1 MRSIQLFFIAAAL
14 FFCSAELFGQGNNA
28 TLFGKVYDGT
38 GKPLELTSISIKYST
53 IGTVSNRNGEY
64 LLRIPAKKPIVIVCS
79 MIGYQTVEKTITA
92 SEEQRLEMN
101 ITIEQVDQQIDE
113 VQVTQHRRNKTNMD
127 RIDSKYLTSMTD
139 AGTGGVE
146 ALIKTLP
153 GVSSNNELSSQYS
166 VRGGNFDEN
175 LVYVNDVEV
184 YRPMLVRAGQQEGM
198 SFINSDMVSSI
209 EFSAGGFDARYGDKM
224 SSVLDIRYRKP
235 TQFAGSA
242 SASLLGASLE
252 LEDISKNGKF
262 SHISGIRY
270 KTNKYL
276 LGTLDEKGEYNPRF
290 LDIQTYLTYRFNPKF
305 DLSFLGNVAQNQYN
319 FIPQT
324 RKTTF
329 GTFNQAYSATVYFE
343 GQEVDQ
349 FSTITG
355 ALIANYHPA
364 DKLNLKF
371 IASAY
376 TSKEQETYD
385 VLGQYYLNELD
396 KNLGS
401 ETLGDSILN
410 IGVGTFL
417 NHARNYLNAKVY
429 SLEHKGAYNS
439 ASHLVNWGLKASL
452 EKIDDRMN
460 EWILRDSTGYSLPY
474 QQYNP
479 DIPYDPAAVQ
489 KLNLFS
495 ATTTQYSMSSV
506 RLTAFVQDTYQ
517 IPVSKGSLYATA
529 GIRGQYWNYSDE
541 FLFSPRGT
549 LRYYPDWKSNFVF
562 HLSGGIYDQA
572 PFYKELKDH
581 NGVIYPNTKAQRS
594 TQVLFG
600 SDYIFRAW
608 ARPFKFTSEMY
619 YKYMSNLIPYQ
630 IDNVRI
636 RYMPDQQAVGYAV
649 GLDMKVNGEFV
660 SGIESWASLSL
671 MKTEED
677 ILNDGH
683 GYIPR
688 PTDQRVNFSVF
699 FQDYFPG
706 NPTWKMNLTAFY
718 GSRLPTGPP
727 NSQRYQDVFRIPPYR
742 RIDLGFSKVLISQDH
757 RTFKH
762 KAFNSIKDMWL
773 SLEVFNLLGINNTI
787 SYFWV
792 SNNSG
797 DMFAVPNYLTQRK
810 VNLKLTVKF

>member
-1 MRSIQLFFIAAAL
+1 L
-14 FFCSAELFGQGNNA
+14 CSAEIFAQSNNA
-28 TLFGKVYDGT
+28 TLFGKVTDGT
-38 GKPLELTSISIKYST
+38 GKPLEFTNISIKYST
-53 IGTVSNRNGEY
+53 IGTFSNKNGEY
-64 LLRIPAKKPIVIVCS
+64 LLRIPAKKPVVIVFS
-79 MIGYQTVEKTITA
+79 MVGYRSVEKTITA
-92 SEEQRLEMN
+92 EEEKRIEMN
-101 ITIEQVDQQIDE
+101 VTVEQVDMQIDE
-113 VQVTQHRRNKTNMD
+113 VQVTQHRRNKNNMD
-127 RIDSKYLTSMTD
+127 RIDSKYLTNMTD

-198 SFINSDMVSSI
+198 SFINSDMVSGI
-209 EFSAGGFDARYGDKM
+209 EFSSGGFDSKYGDKM
-224 SSVLDIRYRKP
+224 SSVLDIKYRKP
-235 TQFAGSA
+235 TTFAGSA
-242 SASLLGASLE
+242 SASLLGANLE
-252 LEDISKNGKF
+252 LEGLSKNGKF
-262 SHISGIRY
+262 SHITGFRY

-290 LDIQTYLTYRFNPKF
+290 IDLQTYLTYKVNKVF
-305 DLSFLGNVAQNQYN
+305 DVSFLGNLARNQYN

-329 GTFNQAYSATVYFE
+329 GTFNKAYNATVYFE
-343 GQEVDQ
+343 GQEIDQ
-349 FSTITG
+349 FGTITG
-355 ALIANYHPA
+355 ALIGNYHPG
-364 DKLNLKF
+364 DNLNMKF
-371 IASAY
+371 IASAFS
-376 TSKEQETYD
+376 SKEEETYD

-417 NHARNYLNAKVY
+417 NHARNYLDATVY

-439 ASHLVNWGLKASL
+439 PNHLINWGIKASAEL
-452 EKIDDRMN
+452 IDDRMN
-460 EWILRDSTGYSLPY
+460 EWSLRDSTGYSLPY
-474 QQYNP
+474 EQYNP
-479 DIPYDPAAVQ
+479 DIPYDPEAIRE
-489 KLNLFS
+489 LHLF
-495 ATTTQYSMSSV
+495 TTTTTKYSMNSY
-506 RLTAFVQDTYQ
+506 RFTGFLQDTYQ
-517 IPVSKGSLYATA
+517 IPIGKGSLYATA
-529 GIRGQYWNYSDE
+529 GIRAQYWTYSDE
-541 FLFSPRGT
+541 FLLSPRGT
-549 LRYYPDWKSNFVF
+549 LRYYPDWNTNFVF

-572 PFYKELKDH
+572 PFYKELKDRE
-581 NGVIYPNTKAQRS
+581 GKIYPNTKAQRS

-608 ARPFKFTSEMY
+608 SRPFKFTSEAY

-630 IDNVRI
+630 VDNVRI
-636 RYMPDQQAVGYAV
+636 RYMPELQATGYAA

-660 SGIESWASLSL
+660 SGIESWASMSL

-688 PTDQRVNFSVF
+688 PTDQRLNFSIF

-706 NPTWKMNLTAFY
+706 APTWKMNLTAFY

-727 NSQRYQDVFRIPPYR
+727 NSEPYQSVFRIPPYR

-757 RTFKH
+757 KTYRY
-762 KAFNSIKDMWL
+762 KAFDSIKDMWL
-773 SLEVFNLLGINNTI
+773 SLEIFNLLGINNTI
-787 SYFWV
+787 SYLWV
-792 SNNSG
+792 QNNQG
-797 DMFAVPNYLTQRK
+797 DWFGVPNYLTQRK